1 MTDNLTSHS
10 RCNPVAEL
18 SLAAARTSTA
28 FVSAALSSDFISSS
42 VCVLSVE
49 FVLFFFFYP
58 TVSMSNSSLLFASL
72 SADVCL
78 PDSRLRDG
86 LLSLVVTPGFYSLI
100 MFLSESKK
108 NDQSLFDPA
117 FSCQMFLFSS

>member
-1 MTDNLTSHS
+1 MTENLTSHS

-18 SLAAARTSTA
+18 SLTAAQTSTA
-28 FVSAALSSDFISSS
+28 FVSSDFISSS

-49 FVLFFFFYP
+49 ARQFVLFFFFFFYP

-78 PDSRLRDG
+78 PESRLRDG
-86 LLSLVVTPGFYSLI
+86 LLSLVGCSLI
-100 MFLSESKK
+100 LFLNHVFKRVEKSRPK
-108 NDQSLFDPA
+108 PV
-117 FSCQMFLFSS
+117 

>member
-1 MTDNLTSHS
+1 MTENLTSDS

-18 SLAAARTSTA
+18 SLTAARTSTA
-28 FVSAALSSDFISSS
+28 FVSSDFISSS

-49 FVLFFFFYP
+49 ARQFVLFFFFFFYP

-86 LLSLVVTPGFYSLI
+86 LLSLVVAP
-100 MFLSESKK
+100 
-108 NDQSLFDPA
+108 
-117 FSCQMFLFSS
+117 

>member
-1 MTDNLTSHS
+1 MTENLTSHS

-18 SLAAARTSTA
+18 SLTAARTSTA

-49 FVLFFFFYP
+49 ARQFVLFFFFFFYP

-86 LLSLVVTPGFYSLI
+86 LLSLVGCSLI
-100 MFLSESKK
+100 LFLNHVFKRVEKSRPK
-108 NDQSLFDPA
+108 PV
-117 FSCQMFLFSS
+117 

>member
-18 SLAAARTSTA
+18 SLTAARTSTA

-49 FVLFFFFYP
+49 ARQFVLFFFFFFYP

-86 LLSLVVTPGFYSLI
+86 LLSLVGCSLI
-100 MFLSESKK
+100 LFLNHVFKRVEKSRPK
-108 NDQSLFDPA
+108 PV
-117 FSCQMFLFSS
+117 

>member
-1 MTDNLTSHS
+1 MTENLTSDS

-18 SLAAARTSTA
+18 SLTAARTSTA
-28 FVSAALSSDFISSS
+28 FVSAAISYLLLCVFFLSRRGSLFY
-42 VCVLSVE
+42 
-49 FVLFFFFYP
+49 FFFFFYP

-86 LLSLVVTPGFYSLI
+86 LLSLVVAP
-100 MFLSESKK
+100 
-108 NDQSLFDPA
+108 
-117 FSCQMFLFSS
+117 

>member
-1 MTDNLTSHS
+1 MTENLTSHS

-18 SLAAARTSTA
+18 SLTAARTSTA

-49 FVLFFFFYP
+49 ARQFVLFFFFFFSP

-86 LLSLVVTPGFYSLI
+86 LLSLVGCSLI
-100 MFLSESKK
+100 LFLNHVFKRVEKSRPK
-108 NDQSLFDPA
+108 PV
-117 FSCQMFLFSS
+117 

>member
-18 SLAAARTSTA
+18 SLTAARTSTA
-28 FVSAALSSDFISSS
+28 FVSSDFISSS

-49 FVLFFFFYP
+49 ARQFVLFFFFFFYP

-86 LLSLVVTPGFYSLI
+86 LLSLVGCSLI
-100 MFLSESKK
+100 LFLNHVFKRVEK
-108 NDQSLFDPA
+108 NRPKPV
-117 FSCQMFLFSS
+117 

>member
-1 MTDNLTSHS
+1 M
-10 RCNPVAEL
+10 
-18 SLAAARTSTA
+18 
-28 FVSAALSSDFISSS
+28 
-42 VCVLSVE
+42 CVLSVE
-49 FVLFFFFYP
+49 ARQFVLFFFFFFYP

-86 LLSLVVTPGFYSLI
+86 LLSLVGCSLI
-100 MFLSESKK
+100 LFLNHVFKQVEKT
-108 NDQSLFDPA
+108 DQSLFDPA